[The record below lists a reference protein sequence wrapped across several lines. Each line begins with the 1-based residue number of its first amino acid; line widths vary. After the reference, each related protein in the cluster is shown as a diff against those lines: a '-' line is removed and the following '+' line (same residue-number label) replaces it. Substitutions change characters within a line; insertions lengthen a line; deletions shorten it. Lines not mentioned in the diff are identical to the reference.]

1 MKNNILIILVLGSL
15 FIGCKKQ
22 LPIPVNV
29 NEHNPFD
36 TAISING
43 VYILNEGNFGWNNA
57 SVTYYNA
64 ETKAVSENIFHTAN
78 GFSLGDVTQDIYKDG
93 DKTYIVINNSG
104 KIEVVNTGDF
114 KSITTI
120 NGFNSPRYF
129 LKVNLSTAYVSEL
142 YQNKIYVVD
151 LINNTI
157 SASISLNGWTEQMRL
172 LQNHV
177 FVQNITQN
185 SIYKI
190 DVSTNQVI
198 DTLQLAK
205 GLNSLEF
212 DKNNKL
218 WALCGGDTS
227 VAGNLYRIDPNS
239 MTIEQSFSFAG
250 NSNFPSYLCFNG
262 KGEEMYFVNEDIYKM
277 KTTASSLPA
286 QSIINSG
293 NSVIYGLSVH
303 PNSGDI
309 YIADALDY
317 VQKGNVLRYSNS
329 GSLLHTFKAGV
340 IPSQFVFR

>member
-1 MKNNILIILVLGSL
+1 MKSNFLAILIFGTLL
-15 FIGCKKQ
+15 IGCKKQ
-22 LPIPVNV
+22 LPIPVNT
-29 NEHNPFD
+29 EETKPFD

-64 ETKAVSENIFHTAN
+64 ETKAVSENMFQTAN
-78 GFSLGDVTQDIYKDG
+78 GFTLGDVAQDIYVDG
-93 DKTYIVINNSG
+93 DKTYIVLNNSG
-104 KIEVVNTGDF
+104 KIEVVNTSDF
-114 KSITTI
+114 KSIATI

-129 LKVNLSTAYVSEL
+129 VKLNASTAYVSEL

-157 SASISLNGWTEQMRL
+157 SASISLNGWTEQMKL

-198 DTLQLAK
+198 DTLQMTK

-227 VAGNLYRIDPNS
+227 VAGSLYRIDPNS
-239 MTIEQSFSFAG
+239 MTIEQSFSFTG

-262 KGEEMYFVNEDIYKM
+262 TREEMYFVNEDIYKM
-277 KTTASSLPA
+277 SISASALPV
-286 QSIINSG
+286 QSIINLG
-293 NSVIYGLSVH
+293 NSVVYGLAVH

-309 YIADALDY
+309 YIADAIDY